1 MTLLELCD
9 TNGHVSLLNVYV
21 RDEKSVLLHT
31 YRIGPRAKLWMA
43 DRPKSTTIIE
53 KPLHV
58 QDAGASNFEFGLVKK
73 NIPKQLRDMEVTYW
87 RSTKEYPASITD
99 AIELS
104 VDVAANKT
112 EEQMKQVTAEVRE
125 AEANPDQITLF

>member
-58 QDAGASNFEFGLVKK
+58 QDAGASNVEFGLVKK
-73 NIPKQLRDMEVTYW
+73 NIQKQLRDMEVTYW